1 VSLRG
6 SAACAAAALAASIRF
21 FHGGKVPIQTVL
33 AEDFTLQMAETAK
46 ALDDGQWFQ
55 SLR

>member
-1 VSLRG
+1 MATRLTKSPP
-6 SAACAAAALAASIRF
+6 

-46 ALDDGQWFQ
+46 ALDDGQSFQ